1 MRRAAA
7 AIYCRVSTDEQA
19 ERGTSLTD
27 QQTRCT
33 AFCAAEDWPVAEVF
47 IDEGISGATTERPE
61 LGRLIAAASRGL
73 FNRVVVT
80 DPDRLSRDLVDGLV
94 IERDLTHLGV
104 EVVYLIQPT
113 MGTLERQ
120 IRGVI
125 AEEERRKI
133 RDRTSRGLRATA
145 AAGGWP
151 GGPPPFGYRIQSN
164 DDGHSILVINN
175 DEAAVLR
182 HMIDALVD
190 QRLTTWQVAAE
201 LNASHTPTASAGR
214 ALSHP
219 AATRWTHRRV
229 RDLLKT
235 ARAIAGQWTY
245 STAAGSYELAVPA
258 IVTEARLQQ
267 LQERLAETS
276 TGRNATKKKHIFL
289 LARRVTSVC
298 GHPMHSYARPDGTGR
313 VYRCSKS
320 TADQGPD
327 RCDCRRVS
335 ADAIETAT
343 WDTITAE
350 LTDPHRLQRLA
361 GLAAEIP
368 DADTNLGDLRA
379 MDRKIKR
386 VESAI
391 GSDIAN
397 LLADGVDLAAI
408 RTATAELETQLATL
422 RSQRAQLVH
431 WAATRADQTQQID
444 RLQRLANSARTALA
458 TPTPELKAN
467 VITLLD
473 IRVTVTGHVTCSTCN
488 GRGLIP
494 AAVKPNRR
502 AKGNTGEVCPT
513 CRRYRTLPTINISG
527 LLPTTDQLPDH
538 PDTNGMPFTLHSIG

>member
-27 QQTRCT
+27 QQARCA
-33 AFCAAEDWPVAEVF
+33 AFCAAENWPVAEVF
-47 IDEGISGATTERPE
+47 IDDGVSGATTERPD
-61 LGRLIAAASRGL
+61 LGRLIAAAGRGL
-73 FNRVVVT
+73 FDRVVVT

-164 DDGHSILVINN
+164 DNGHNTLVIND

-190 QRLTTWQVAAE
+190 RRLTTWQLAAE
-201 LNASHTPTASAGR
+201 LNANNTPTPSAGR

-219 AATRWTHRRV
+219 SAKRWTHRRV

-235 ARAIAGQWTY
+235 ARAIAGRWIY
-245 STAAGSYELAVPA
+245 STAAGSYELAIPA
-258 IVTEARLQQ
+258 IVTEARLDQ
-267 LQERLAETS
+267 LRARLAETS
-276 TGRNATKKKHIFL
+276 TGRNATKKKHTFL
-289 LARRVTSVC
+289 LARRVTSPC
-298 GHPMHSYARPDGTGR
+298 GHPMYSYARPDGTGR
-313 VYRCSKS
+313 VYRCSMS
-320 TADQGPD
+320 TADKGPE

-335 ADAIETAT
+335 ANAIETTT
-343 WDTITAE
+343 WDTIAAE

-368 DADTNLGDLRA
+368 DTNANSGDLQA

-391 GSDIAN
+391 GSDIAH
-397 LLADGVDLAAI
+397 LLADGVDLAAV
-408 RTATAELETQLATL
+408 RSATAELEAQLATL

-431 WAATRADQTQQID
+431 WAAARADQTKQID
-444 RLQRLANSARTALA
+444 RLQRLADSARSALA

-467 VITLLD
+467 VVTLLD
-473 IRVTVTGHVTCSTCN
+473 IRVTITGHVTCSTCN
-488 GRGLIP
+488 GRGFLP
-494 AAVKPNRR
+494 ATVQPSRR
-502 AKGNTGEVCPT
+502 VRGNTGEVCPT
-513 CRRYRTLPTINISG
+513 CRRYRTLPTISISG

-538 PDTNGMPFTLHSIG
+538 PDTDGVPFTLHSIG